1 MKLFTWMITL
11 DGGLVNPANLL
22 DRILI

>member
-11 DGGLVNPANLL
+11 GGGLVNPANLL